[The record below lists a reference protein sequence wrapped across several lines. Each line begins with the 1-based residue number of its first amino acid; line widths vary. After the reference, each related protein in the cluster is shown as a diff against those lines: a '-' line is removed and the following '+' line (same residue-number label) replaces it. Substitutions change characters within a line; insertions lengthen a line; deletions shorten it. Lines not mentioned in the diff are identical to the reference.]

1 MDDSNTN
8 NSVLSQCYSDN
19 DMKGF
24 RLWYNGGVKLG
35 WNNSSTN
42 PSSVNNREMLILR
55 HIKGDNGLYVYI
67 SNVNGN
73 SVTYVKLNGTQS
85 TIHENTLVF
94 GCAKADDGFY
104 ENYGKGTVYWSKIW
118 YADLGEKVCNELASW
133 PHENINFEMCGFKR
147 YYLSNNTSKRTS
159 MSFLASVSLS
169 VKMPMH
175 STGYTTGGWANFTLN
190 TYLNNRI
197 YNAFPI
203 KWKQL
208 IKQAKIKS
216 SIGDQSTEV
225 TSSDCYI
232 AIPSAIQLD
241 SSKISD
247 PYINEDSA
255 IDYLS
260 TNESRILYDKDGN
273 AVEYWTRSPNVSY
286 ERYMWYVNTSGVL
299 NTFVYPDSSRDIRIL
314 FSI

>member
-19 DMKGF
+19 GMKGF

-42 PSSVNNREMLILR
+42 PSSVNNREMLVLR

-67 SNVNGN
+67 SNVSGD
-73 SVTYVKLNGTQS
+73 SVTYVKLSGTQP

-94 GCAKADDGFY
+94 GCAKADDGSY
-104 ENYGKGTVYWSKIW
+104 ENYGKGTIYWSKIW
-118 YADLGEKVCNELASW
+118 YSDLGDKICNELAYW
-133 PHENINFEMCGFKR
+133 PHEVIKAEMCGFKR
-147 YYLSNNTSKRTS
+147 YYLSNNASKRSS
-159 MSFLASVSLS
+159 MSFLASAPLS
-169 VKMPMH
+169 RKMLLH
-175 STGYTTGGWANFTLN
+175 NTGYSTGGWANFTLN

-197 YNAFPI
+197 YGAFPI

-208 IKQAKIKS
+208 LKQVKIKS
-216 SIGDQSTEV
+216 SIGDNSTDV

-232 AIPSAIQLD
+232 AIPAYIQLD
-241 SSKISD
+241 SSATND

-255 IDYLS
+255 IDYLT
-260 TNESRILYDKDGN
+260 TNESRIIYDKDGN
-273 AVEYWTRSPNVSY
+273 AVEYWTRSPNASY
-286 ERYMWYVNTSGVL
+286 DRYMWYVNTKGELS
-299 NTFVYPDSSRDIRIL
+299 TFVYPNSSKGIRIL